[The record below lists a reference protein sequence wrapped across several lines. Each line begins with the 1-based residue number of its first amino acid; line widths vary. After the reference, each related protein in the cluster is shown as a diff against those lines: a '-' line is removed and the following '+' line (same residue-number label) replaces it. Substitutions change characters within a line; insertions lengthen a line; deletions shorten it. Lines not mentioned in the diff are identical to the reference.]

1 MSAEPHLRDE
11 LDRLVPTVGTPD
23 WNDVLG
29 RARARGRRAR
39 IRIGLAA
46 GALFATATL
55 AVVTPLGTAIV
66 DGVGDFSA
74 WLTGQPGEP
83 VSVEEQRAFDEAN
96 ARSWLGFPQG
106 TRLRRLASTEAAGT
120 MVELLGFRSG
130 ETLCL
135 RVVASGEARGS
146 AQSCAP
152 LRELRTGDAPAHV
165 VLVDRGFGQGTKR
178 EWYGTHRVG
187 SALVQVTA
195 GIAADDV
202 RSVTLTDEAGRH
214 SVPVESNSFLYVAV
228 DPEVGQRVRAI
239 SAETPAGSVPV
250 RVAPAPFGLGGGA
263 PASGAV
269 PGPDKVER
277 VVEGGSIGW
286 LDRREPRGESID
298 VVPAGRM
305 RRHLLTNVVFG
316 RVLAPPSEPTLRIAV
331 TLNVG
336 RKAVSQLDPSGV
348 CMWLLTSGGGGS
360 GGCSP
365 RKALFATSPITLSTS
380 LASGSQAFLTANGL
394 VSDDVARLVVF
405 VTGGEEYDLP
415 FADNAYAARIARAKL
430 PARIVAY
437 DADGAVIGLSTI
449 EDFGG
454 GGAGPARGEATS
466 LLKAE
471 SPKGSTAELL
481 VGPSTGGGECMY
493 IKYRGK
499 PATGT
504 MTSCTEPDWGR
515 YPVLLNTY
523 GNPGEFVMGQVRPDL
538 VRVEIGY
545 ADGTETTV
553 VPTRGYVLYE
563 IPAEHIAK
571 GREAV
576 TATAFDR
583 DGKAV
588 PTWSFRPPQGG

>member
-1 MSAEPHLRDE
+1 MSVEPHLRDE
-11 LDRLVPTVGTPD
+11 LDLFVPSVGTPD

-29 RARARGRRAR
+29 RAGARTRTMR
-39 IRIGLAA
+39 IRAGLAA
-46 GALFATATL
+46 AALVAAGML
-55 AVVTPLGTAIV
+55 AVATPLGTAIV
-66 DGVGDFSA
+66 HGVGDFSA

-83 VSVEEQRAFDEAN
+83 VSEKEQRAFDEAN
-96 ARSWLGFPQG
+96 ARTWLGFPAG
-106 TRLRRLASTEAAGT
+106 TQLRRLASAEAAGT
-120 MVELLGFRSG
+120 KVKLLGFRSG

-135 RVVASGEARGS
+135 RVVASGRAPGS

-152 LRELRTGDAPAHV
+152 LRELRTGEAPAHV
-165 VLVDRGFGQGTKR
+165 ILVDRGFGRGSKR
-178 EWYGTHRVG
+178 EWYGTDRV
-187 SALVQVTA
+187 SSSLVQVTA

-202 RSVTLTDEAGRH
+202 RSVALTDERGRH
-214 SVPVESNSFLYVAV
+214 EVPVTANSFLYVAGE
-228 DPEVGQRVRAI
+228 PEVGQRVRAV
-239 SAETPAGSVPV
+239 SAETTTGSIPVPIA
-250 RVAPAPFGLGGGA
+250 RAPFGVGGA

-269 PGPDKVER
+269 PGPNRVER

-305 RRHLLTNVVFG
+305 RRHLVKNMVFG
-316 RVLAPPSEPTLRIAV
+316 RVLAPPSEPTLRIAL

-336 RKAVSQLDPSGV
+336 REAVSQLDPSGV
-348 CMWLLTSGGGGS
+348 CMWLLTSGSGGG

-365 RKALFATSPITLSTS
+365 RKSLFAKSPITSSTS
-380 LASGSQAFLTANGL
+380 LVSGSQAFLTADGL
-394 VSDDVARLVVF
+394 VSDDVARLAVF

-415 FADNAYAARIARAKL
+415 FADNVYAARIARAKL

-437 DADGAVIGLSTI
+437 DAGGAIIGLSTI

-466 LLKAE
+466 LLKAK
-471 SPKGSTAELL
+471 SPEGSTAELL
-481 VGPSTGGGECMY
+481 VGPSTSGGECMF

-504 MTSCTEPDWGR
+504 MISCTEPDWRR

-523 GNPGEFVMGQVRPDL
+523 GDPGEFVMGQVRPDL

-545 ADGTETTV
+545 ADGTKTTV
-553 VPTRGYVLYE
+553 IPTRGYVLYE
-563 IPAEHIAK
+563 IPAEHIVK

-576 TATAFDR
+576 TATGFDR

-588 PTWSFRPPQGG
+588 PTWSLRPPQGG